1 MALIIRSLKKQFDD
15 KVIFDGFSYEFS
27 DSGLYVLTG
36 ESGVG
41 KTTLLRML
49 AGLDNDYLG
58 EILNGGV
65 KNSSILF
72 QEHRLFPRLN
82 AFENALLSC
91 KKDDLEC
98 MERARS
104 IFALL
109 GFSER
114 DLSLYPGELSGG
126 MRQRVS
132 LVRALLRNSPIL
144 LLDEPTKEL
153 NAELRDVVMELIY
166 NESNYRTVIL
176 VTHNKDEIIGKNY
189 IDIKL

>member
-1 MALIIRSLKKQFDD
+1 MALIIRNLKKQFDD

-41 KTTLLRML
+41 KTTLLRMI

-65 KNSSILF
+65 KNTSILF

-91 KKDDLEC
+91 NKDDLEC
-98 MERARS
+98 LERARS

-114 DLSLYPGELSGG
+114 DLSLYPSELSGG

-189 IDIKL
+189 IGIKL